1 MNKFMDTLVSVS
13 AKLSQN
19 RILNI
24 IQSAFMLMLPVY
36 MIGGFAALFNG
47 IGIDVYQAFI
57 ASAGIKTVLSVIYQW
72 TIGMIAL
79 YLSFL
84 VAYRHAQT
92 YKYSQSDI
100 ARVNSHISC
109 FSCIFNLFPDCYTIH
124 HSRGTICS
132 GQPACFLAGCQ
143 RYVQCYYYCVY
154 CR

>member
-100 ARVNSHISC
+100 A
-109 FSCIFNLFPDCYTIH
+109 T
-124 HSRGTICS
+124 G
-132 GQPACFLAGCQ
+132 LASLI
-143 RYVQCYYYCVY
+143 
-154 CR
+154 